1 MDRIYFW
8 VSGHFPSKLYP
19 QTYKRD
25 YKFGDTPKIHTTKD
39 SRIGTIEDLKN
50 IIDSAHQKGMKI
62 YLGGAFGGWV
72 GSMYLTNMEPET
84 LKVGPQEPSLCP
96 SNKKAHAAMV
106 NSFVEIFNALPEAD
120 GLFIESTDEFGECK
134 CADCSRKLDELGS
147 KQFGQSQ
154 LDLCEEIM
162 KEIWRDHP
170 HARLCYTIGYAEH
183 KSDVLYY
190 QRIKKMSQDPRYEW
204 MEARQSWTFPGST
217 GEPLPTA
224 DFSDHVMHWK
234 QYYYKSIPELVTD
247 AQRAQKERCYGLIV
261 SFEPG
266 YATGSFYT
274 DIPFPTDILPYA
286 LTGFAYREV
295 TWGTGIT
302 TDRMLELTQARFFG
316 KDAPPGLSKDL
327 WALRDIIR
335 TKKGVEQVAAIEQHI
350 QEAQSNAGPK
360 TQEGLKIMTRAV
372 DDIHKYLSKKTNPI
386 GSQQGN

>member
-1 MDRIYFW
+1 MDRVYFW

-19 QTYKRD
+19 QTYKCE
-25 YKFGDTPKIHTTKD
+25 YKFGDTPLIHTTKD
-39 SRIGTIEDLKN
+39 SGIGTIEDLKK

-62 YLGGAFGGWV
+62 YLGGAFGGWL
-72 GSMYLTNMEPET
+72 GSMFLTNLEPDT
-84 LKVGPQEPSLCP
+84 LKVGPSEPSLCP
-96 SNKKAHAAMV
+96 SNKKAHTALV

-134 CADCSRKLDELGS
+134 CAECSPKLDELGS
-147 KQFGQSQ
+147 RQFGQSQ

-162 KEIWRDHP
+162 KEIWREHP

-183 KSDVLYY
+183 KSDVRYY
-190 QRIKKMSQDPRYEW
+190 ERIKKMSQDPRYEW
-204 MEARQSWTFPGST
+204 MEARQSWTFPGPA
-217 GEPLPTA
+217 GEPVPTA
-224 DFSDHVMHWK
+224 DFSNQVMHWK

-247 AQRAQKERCYGLIV
+247 AERAQKEKCYGLIV

-295 TWGTGIT
+295 TWGNGIT
-302 TDRMLELTQARFFG
+302 TDQMLELTQARFFG

-335 TKKGVEQVAAIEQHI
+335 TKKGTDRLDAIEQRI
-350 QEAQSNAGPK
+350 KEASANASPK
-360 TQEGLKIMTRAV
+360 TTEGLKLMTRAV
-372 DDIHKYLSKKTNPI
+372 NDIRTNVK
-386 GSQQGN
+386 QK